1 MSRDATGKAGEV
13 AARAAQA
20 AGVDHLTSWVKP
32 ARGQLDPAREITF
45 YLGFHQPR
53 ALEYSPV
60 PLFIALPRL
69 RRYACTPDRM
79 PKAFGPW
86 ALDSGGFTQIQR
98 HGQWL
103 EHPDSYGSAVVRILD
118 ECGWPPDFAAP
129 QDWMCEPWVVL
140 GGRHD
145 GQDFH
150 GSVFAHLGLR
160 RAVRVHQELTVENYC
175 YLREQFPMVAWIP
188 VLQGWTLSDYLR
200 CVDLYAAAGVDL
212 TAEHRVGLGSVCRR
226 ESTGEAGLIA
236 STLAGLGLRLHGFG
250 FKTDGLREHAAHL
263 ASADSQAWSRVARLQ
278 HLRLP
283 QCTHRARYCNNCL
296 VWASVWRERIMAAL
310 REPRQQ
316 GLVLDATTSGT
327 ARPRPHRAST
337 SSPVPAPGLEQLVM
351 AL

>member
-1 MSRDATGKAGEV
+1 MFRDASAVGGDVATL
-13 AARAAQA
+13 AARAAGVTQLTPWLKLADGA
-20 AGVDHLTSWVKP
+20 A
-32 ARGQLDPAREITF
+32 DPAREVDF

-53 ALEYSPV
+53 ALEVSPV

-69 RRYACTPDRM
+69 RRYACPPDRM

-103 EHPDSYGSAVVRILD
+103 EHPDLYGGAVVRVID

-140 GGRHD
+140 GSHHG

-150 GSVFAHLGLR
+150 GSVFAHLGFQ
-160 RAVRVHQELTVENYC
+160 RAVRVHQELTVDNFC
-175 YLREQFPMVAWIP
+175 YLREQFPMVPWIP
-188 VLQGWTLSDYLR
+188 VLQGWTLTDYLH

-212 TAEHRVGLGSVCRR
+212 AAEHRVGLGSVCRR

-236 STLAGLGLRLHGFG
+236 STLTGLGLRLHGFG
-250 FKTDGLREHAAHL
+250 FKTDGLREHAEHL

-278 HLRLP
+278 GLRLP
-283 QCTHRARYCNNCL
+283 ECTHRARYCNNCL
-296 VWASVWRERIMAAL
+296 TWAIVWRERIMSGL

-316 GLVLDATTSGT
+316 GLVLAATTAGT
-327 ARPRPHRAST
+327 APSRPHRAPRPR
-337 SSPVPAPGLEQLVM
+337 PVVAAEAEQLGL